1 MAWEMLWADA
11 HVSKHMLEVCGD
23 ANEAVEACRDW
34 EFSISKGAGDMLARL
49 QLNVQ
54 AARRQN

>member
-11 HVSKHMLEVCGD
+11 HVSKHMLEVSGD
-23 ANEAVEACRDW
+23 ANEAVEARRGW
-34 EFSISKGAGDMLARL
+34 EFSISKGDGDMFARL